1 MINKKYFLI
10 NPPTVGCLHFLMGQR
25 SSQKVSVIKLK
36 NVGLF
41 IVHER
46 SQKIIPM
53 PEGSLRT
60 PKEPCFFSPKGEKV
74 AVSLRHLPEGFD
86 SLPVEP

>member
-46 SQKIIPM
+46 SHKIIPM
-53 PEGSLRT
+53 PLFSSSTPRVTTLQVEIPGISLS
-60 PKEPCFFSPKGEKV
+60 F
-74 AVSLRHLPEGFD
+74 ALDLQPEAKMN
-86 SLPVEP
+86 